1 MQPSLFHRLKNKR
14 PSLSLI
20 PDNNYNHVELLNTLY
35 TDLYLL
41 FTTRPIY
48 YCRVDQKAAQA
59 TILNYGVEVVD
70 NTELQGDKETIGKL
84 TAENILYA
92 INNFEKRLRNVRVE
106 KEKITADKIA
116 FKVTALF
123 NVKIIS
129 FVVTWEI
136 SVASYSLD
144 LY

>member
-1 MQPSLFHRLKNKR
+1 MQPSLFHRLKNKC

-20 PDNNYNHVELLNTLY
+20 SNNNYNHAELLNTLY

-48 YCRVDQKAAQA
+48 YGRIDKKVAEA

-70 NTELQGDKETIGKL
+70 NTKLQGDKETIGKL
-84 TAENILYA
+84 TAESILYA
-92 INNFEKRLRNVRVE
+92 MNNFEKRLRNVKVE
-106 KEKITADKIA
+106 KEKITADKIT

-123 NVKIIS
+123 NMKIIS